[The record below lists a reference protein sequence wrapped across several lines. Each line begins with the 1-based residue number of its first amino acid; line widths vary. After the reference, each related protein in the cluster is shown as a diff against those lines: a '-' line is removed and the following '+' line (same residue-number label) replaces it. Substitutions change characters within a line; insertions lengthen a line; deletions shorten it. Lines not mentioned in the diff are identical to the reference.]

1 MSAPKRLRVEY
12 EDGSTRE
19 IDFAKIDG
27 SIVIQLAKLGLC
39 PAPQEITSS
48 KHYVILRW
56 KDGWQEVIGV
66 DHDTA
71 DLLRYYVIARI
82 EDRARLSL
90 EVGEYWPELFIIKR
104 TPRDVTSI
112 LIVGNGGAKLYPLE
126 EEMERWEGTFEAGGK
141 KEYVKFDKINPRT
154 PQACVEAPEELSQL
168 AASLKGELAR
178 LNVPPQALLAMDTAK
193 RIEIYGALA
202 RALGFRGHERQAD
215 VYGLIELL
223 VKRLVSEA

>member
-1 MSAPKRLRVEY
+1 MSMPKLLRVEY

-19 IDFAKIDG
+19 IDFAKVDD

-39 PAPQEITSS
+39 PAPQEIISS
-48 KHYVILRW
+48 KQYVILRW

-66 DHDTA
+66 NHDTA
-71 DLLRYYVIARI
+71 DLLRYYVITRV

-112 LIVGNGGAKLYPLE
+112 VIVREDGARVYPLE
-126 EEMERWEGTFEAGGK
+126 AELERWEGTFEAGGK

-154 PQACVEAPEELSQL
+154 PQVCVEAPEKLTELTVSV
-168 AASLKGELAR
+168 KEELAR
-178 LNVPPQALLAMDTAK
+178 LNVSPQLLLAMDVKK
-193 RIEIYGALA
+193 RAETYGALA
-202 RALGFRGHERQAD
+202 KALGFRGHERQAD
-215 VYGLIELL
+215 VYGLVELL
-223 VKRLVSEA
+223 IRRLASEV